1 VTSRKEQNKWT
12 NEFDQREMEDITNL
26 TRPNVDRVVQIK
38 GMGDFCHFS
47 IHGIVIGEE

>member
-1 VTSRKEQNKWT
+1 LAKEK
-12 NEFDQREMEDITNL
+12 MEDITNL